1 LDIKLIVEILITFI
15 IAFRIYILERF
26 GIKSAADKLFALYYL
41 KNHYPPLGYFM
52 IFYIAEIVILQVA
65 MLNILDI
72 TLLIIASIELFM
84 TYRHLFISLKTDD
97 KDDYIDIV
105 IKRMF
110 SALTYS
116 EYQQIKDELYKP
128 QPKWKLYISEMMVYF
143 FAIWAIEFN

>member
-1 LDIKLIVEILITFI
+1 MDIKLIVEILITFI